1 MSDQKNTEVTDRL
14 DDELIDALS
23 KSRLF
28 RDVAIGSIEHLLPSC
43 QRLRLAA
50 GERLLARDA
59 ANDSIYIIIS
69 GRLRVHLTNA
79 EDEPASYIGVG
90 ECAGEMSVI
99 DGDTTSAHVIADVPS
114 EVLKISQEALWGLV
128 QVSHAIAR
136 NLLYVLS
143 TRMRYGNEL
152 IVRNMRT
159 QRVLEI
165 AATFDA
171 LTGVHNRGWMD
182 RSFPRVMLRCAERGQ
197 SFSILMIDID
207 NFKKLNDTWR
217 HICGD
222 QALVAVAASLLN
234 NLRPEDMLAR
244 FGGEEFIV
252 GLPNANLDDAFI
264 VAERLR
270 RGIEFLALPFR
281 RGEPLPHLTI
291 SIGIARMVPGQTVT
305 GLIAAADEALYRAK
319 EGGRNRVML

>member
-1 MSDQKNTEVTDRL
+1 MSEEKMTESAAPA
-14 DDELIDALS
+14 DEELLAALS
-23 KSRLF
+23 ASRLF
-28 RDVAIGSIEHLLPSC
+28 RDVALGSVAHLLLGC
-43 QRLRLAA
+43 ERLAVA
-50 GERLLARDA
+50 SGERLLARDA
-59 ANDSIYIIIS
+59 PNDSVYLIIA
-69 GRLRVHLTNA
+69 GRMRVHLTNA
-79 EDEPASYIGVG
+79 EDEPATYIGVG

-99 DGDTTSAHVIADVPS
+99 DGDTTSAHVIADSPS
-114 EVLKISQEALWGLV
+114 QVLKISQEVLWEMV
-128 QVSHAIAR
+128 QASHAIAR

-143 TRMRYGNEL
+143 TRMRSGNEL

-182 RSFPRVMLRCAERGQ
+182 RSFPRVMLRCAERDHP
-197 SFSILMIDID
+197 FSMLMVDID
-207 NFKKLNDTWR
+207 HFKKLNDTWR
-217 HICGD
+217 HVCGD

-234 NLRPEDMLAR
+234 NLRPEDLLAR
-244 FGGEEFIV
+244 FGGEEFVV
-252 GLPNANLDDAFI
+252 GLPNTDIDEAFI
-264 VAERLR
+264 VGERLR

-291 SIGIARMVPGQTVT
+291 SVGIARMQPGQTVT

-319 EGGRNRVML
+319 AGGRNRVML

>member
-1 MSDQKNTEVTDRL
+1 
-14 DDELIDALS
+14 
-23 KSRLF
+23 
-28 RDVAIGSIEHLLPSC
+28 
-43 QRLRLAA
+43 
-50 GERLLARDA
+50 
-59 ANDSIYIIIS
+59 
-69 GRLRVHLTNA
+69 
-79 EDEPASYIGVG
+79 
-90 ECAGEMSVI
+90 MSVI
-99 DGDTTSAHVIADVPS
+99 DGDTTSAHVIADVAS
-114 EVLKISQEALWGLV
+114 EVLKISQEALWELL
-128 QVSHAIAR
+128 QASYAIAR

-143 TRMRYGNEL
+143 TRMRYGDEL

-171 LTGVHNRGWMD
+171 LNGVHNRGWMD

-197 SFSILMIDID
+197 PFSILMIDID

-217 HICGD
+217 HVCGD

-252 GLPNANLDDAFI
+252 G
-264 VAERLR
+264 ERLR
-270 RGIEFLALPFR
+270 CGIEFLALPFR

-291 SIGIARMVPGQTVT
+291 SVGIARMLPGQTVT
-305 GLIAAADEALYRAK
+305 ALIASADEALYRAK
-319 EGGRNRVML
+319 EGGRNRAML